1 MSDALLSAVAVG
13 TGVMMLAAAVAAL
26 TVKKLISAII
36 ITGFVSLSA
45 SVLFFM
51 MNAPDVAITEASIG
65 AAASTV
71 IFLWGRG
78 RIGGDDQ

>member
-1 MSDALLSAVAVG
+1 VNASFLAAASAG
-13 TGVMMLAAAVAAL
+13 IGLMMLIAAVAAL
-26 TVKKLISAII
+26 LVKKLVSSII
-36 ITGFVSLSA
+36 IVGFVSLSS
-45 SVLFFM
+45 SVLFLL

-78 RIGGDDQ
+78 RIGCEE

>member
-1 MSDALLSAVAVG
+1 MTAGLLAAVSAG
-13 TGVMMLAAAVAAL
+13 TGLMMLIAAVAAL
-26 TVKKLISAII
+26 LVKRLVSAII

-45 SVLFFM
+45 SVLFFL

-78 RIGGDDQ
+78 RIGGEEK

>member
-1 MSDALLSAVAVG
+1 MNPSL
-13 TGVMMLAAAVAAL
+13 LAAASIGTGLMMLIAAIAAL

-36 ITGFVSLSA
+36 IVGFVSLSS
-45 SVLFFM
+45 SVLFLL

-78 RIGGDDQ
+78 RIGGEE